1 MLQSQGWAQTEGAH
15 PGLLPACWPS
25 PCPPSRPSRPQI
37 AHAAGLS
44 SASGPAGGIG
54 AITLTG
60 WVAFVA
66 VCALVAVVLGMLG
79 FAVWRYFGAPAPQ
92 RHRYSTVVVKE
103 GDV

>member
-1 MLQSQGWAQTEGAH
+1 MCAGRQARRVAALVDARCPA
-15 PGLLPACWPS
+15 LL
-25 PCPPSRPSRPQI
+25 QI
-37 AHAAGLS
+37 ARAAGLS
-44 SASGPAGGIG
+44 SASGPAGHGIG

-60 WVAFVA
+60 WVAFAA

-79 FAVWRYFGAPAPQ
+79 FAVRRYLGAPGPG